1 MNTSVRIGVMMSLM
15 VAVLGVPERAYVAPD
30 RQDVA
35 PPKPTGAQEVEV
47 VAVMMDQNTQQPTVL
62 LQGKRD
68 KRSVALAIGLAE
80 ATGIAVPLQGVTPPR
95 PLTHDLFLTLF
106 GRLKVTLTRVVITDL
121 RDDIY
126 YAIVYLNAGG
136 PEMQLDARPS
146 DAIALAVRAKVP
158 VMVEERVFEKAA
170 STAPPRRPSI

>member
-1 MNTSVRIGVMMSLM
+1 MNTTVRIGVTVSLM
-15 VAVLGVPERAYVAPD
+15 VAVLGMPDRASVAPD

-136 PEMQLDARPS
+136 PELQLDARPS
-146 DAIALAVRAKVP
+146 DAIALAIRAKVP

-170 STAPPRRPSI
+170 STAPARRPSI

>member
-15 VAVLGVPERAYVAPD
+15 VAVLGMPERAYVAPD

-146 DAIALAVRAKVP
+146 DAIALAIRAKVP

-170 STAPPRRPSI
+170 GTAPPRRPSI